1 MTKGKATYST
11 VDGLISSLTSFLLVA
26 ITTRNVGQESSAYS
40 FLLISLFVVIGF
52 QRSTFGFRSLVN
64 NFAGRA
70 FLRNV
75 GALLT
80 INFFLFFFGVY
91 LAGLYIF
98 DFHFSLWQILVIC
111 TLCSL
116 QDYLRFT
123 IASSLRYRILIVY
136 DFIPLFIVLLLFF
149 SNESGIRAL
158 FFWSLA
164 NLISIVFGVISSKPW
179 VHAIELEPEG
189 SQGQE
194 AFLSRYPLDGLI
206 GPLITYLVVYVSHR
220 TDPTLGV
227 TLIFICISSYSVVN
241 VFANA
246 SILWLVPTQ
255 RIQSKKSNF
264 QKYFFCIFT
273 GMLVFNLA
281 CYMIYTQGNVGVYIY
296 GLNFEYVKSL
306 SPYFALSSTFLAF
319 ITFLS
324 NFLKARNQVQSAN
337 KTKLIQALISAI
349 LFVVAMKIGGLTS
362 IALAELITAA
372 IVCVLVSIEARRH
385 LQRHV

>member
-1 MTKGKATYST
+1 MTKGKAAYST

-26 ITTRNVGQESSAYS
+26 ITTRNIGQESSSFS
-40 FLLISLFVVIGF
+40 FLLISLFVIIGF
-52 QRSTFGFRSLVN
+52 QRSTFGFQSLVN
-64 NFAGRA
+64 HFVRGA

-80 INFFLFFFGVY
+80 LNFLLFFFGVY

-98 DFHFSLWQILVIC
+98 DFNYSLWQVIVIC
-111 TLCSL
+111 SLCSV
-116 QDYLRFT
+116 QDYLRYT

-136 DFIPLFIVLLLFF
+136 DLIPLFIVLLLFF
-149 SNESGIRAL
+149 SNQSGIRAL

-164 NLISIVFGVISSKPW
+164 NLISIGFGVFSLKPW
-179 VHAIELEPEG
+179 LHSIELESESSRG
-189 SQGQE
+189 RDV
-194 AFLSRYPLDGLI
+194 FLARYPLDGVI

-241 VFANA
+241 VFATS

-255 RIQSKKSNF
+255 RIQSKKPHF
-264 QKYFFCIFT
+264 QTYFLGIFT
-273 GMLVFNLA
+273 GMLIFNLA

-296 GLNFEYVKSL
+296 GLNFEYVRSL
-306 SPYFALSSTFLAF
+306 SPYFAISSTFLAF

-337 KTKLIQALISAI
+337 KIKIIQALISAI
-349 LFVVAMKIGGLTS
+349 LFAVAMKIGGLTA
-362 IALAELITAA
+362 IAIAELVTAA

-385 LQRHV
+385 FQRYV